1 MPIRIDLTPLL
12 ASVGRT
18 LKIDEEET
26 VSYPED
32 NLILTFPV
40 KVSGEFLNTGETVLF
55 SGKVMTTVRLNC
67 GHCLRDFD
75 CPLEINFEEEYSR
88 KRKHNIN
95 KSGEVKL
102 TEKDFVFAIEPDN
115 TIDLSEVIRQNILTE
130 LPIQPLCDK
139 LCPEPKKEVN

>member
-1 MPIRIDLTPLL
+1 MPIKIDITPLF

-32 NLILTFPV
+32 NLILTSPV
-40 KVSGEFLNTGETVLF
+40 RVSGEFLNTGETILF
-55 SGKVMTTVRLNC
+55 SGKVKTAVRLNC
-67 GHCLRDFD
+67 ARCLKEFNH
-75 CPLEINFEEEYSR
+75 PLEFEFEEEYVR
-88 KRKHNIN
+88 EPKRREN
-95 KSGEVKL
+95 KSGEIKL
-102 TEKDFVFAIEPDN
+102 TRKDFVFAVEPDN
-115 TIDLSEVIRQNILTE
+115 TINLSEVIRQNILTE